1 MDLTEPIDILKG
13 VGPRKLQQLQ
23 HMGICTLF
31 DLLTYFPRSYEDQ
44 SVVTAIANLQAGE
57 TATVSGVITGIQE
70 RQAARRRMTILTAFI
85 SDGTGYLQITWF
97 NQKFLKDKLKV
108 GSRIFATGKIT
119 YAYGGQGSFA
129 MSQLSS
135 WEILA
140 EEDGTEDKC
149 GILPVY
155 SITDKI
161 NQKFMRQLTT
171 QLLEGMADNSQE
183 DSWELPEVIPAD
195 ICQQYHLLERNQA
208 VRQVHYPTNAQTLR
222 QARYRLAFEE
232 LYLIQCG
239 LLLLKKQSQEQRQGI
254 CHRVNGYL
262 VRQLF
267 QALPFHLTNDQ
278 QKVWQDICNDMESYV
293 PMRRLL

>member
-31 DLLTYFPRSYEDQ
+31 DLLIYFPRSYEDQ

-135 WEILA
+135 W
-140 EEDGTEDKC
+140 
-149 GILPVY
+149 
-155 SITDKI
+155 
-161 NQKFMRQLTT
+161 
-171 QLLEGMADNSQE
+171 
-183 DSWELPEVIPAD
+183 
-195 ICQQYHLLERNQA
+195 
-208 VRQVHYPTNAQTLR
+208 
-222 QARYRLAFEE
+222 
-232 LYLIQCG
+232 
-239 LLLLKKQSQEQRQGI
+239 
-254 CHRVNGYL
+254 
-262 VRQLF
+262 
-267 QALPFHLTNDQ
+267 
-278 QKVWQDICNDMESYV
+278 
-293 PMRRLL
+293 

>member
-1 MDLTEPIDILKG
+1 M
-13 VGPRKLQQLQ
+13 LQQ
-23 HMGICTLF
+23 
-31 DLLTYFPRSYEDQ
+31 
-44 SVVTAIANLQAGE
+44 
-57 TATVSGVITGIQE
+57 
-70 RQAARRRMTILTAFI
+70 
-85 SDGTGYLQITWF
+85 
-97 NQKFLKDKLKV
+97 
-108 GSRIFATGKIT
+108 IT

-208 VRQVHYPTNAQTLR
+208 V
-222 QARYRLAFEE
+222 
-232 LYLIQCG
+232 
-239 LLLLKKQSQEQRQGI
+239 
-254 CHRVNGYL
+254 
-262 VRQLF
+262 
-267 QALPFHLTNDQ
+267 
-278 QKVWQDICNDMESYV
+278 
-293 PMRRLL
+293 